1 MLTQIQ
7 MHFQLEDQAG
17 SIFCLFASILQF
29 GSQHKFYIP
38 LRTVIQAVV
47 LPLLINIPHSLN
59 GFGSKCALSYL
70 KQTLQAGRQERV
82 EWESGKAGFFWI
94 NVTMLES
101 ETKIIYTW
109 DVNSIHLS
117 YTTEIHPIVW
127 HLESISYVKLI
138 KAYFELVCIITFQI
152 RIMLVTSC
160 ESHLLVG

>member
-1 MLTQIQ
+1 MLIQIQ

-17 SIFCLFASILQF
+17 SIFCLFMSILQF
-29 GSQHKFYIP
+29 GSQHKFCIP

-47 LPLLINIPHSLN
+47 LPLLLN

-70 KQTLQAGRQERV
+70 KRTLQAGRQERV
-82 EWESGKAGFFWI
+82 EWESGKAGFCWI

-109 DVNSIHLS
+109 DANSIHLS

-138 KAYFELVCIITFQI
+138 KAYFELVWIITFQI